1 MPQQYLITAY
11 DFTDDKAL
19 ERRMAARPAHVALV
33 EKMHAEG
40 KLLIG
45 AAIMDD
51 SGKMIGS
58 SLIGEF
64 ESRAELDAWLES
76 EPYVTGRV
84 WEKIEVRSCGV
95 GAVFL
100 KKRGN

>member
-19 ERRMAARPAHVALV
+19 ERRMAVRPAHVALV

-64 ESRAELDAWLES
+64 KDRAELDAWLES
-76 EPYVTGRV
+76 EPYVTGKV
-84 WEKIEVRSCGV
+84 WEKIEVRLCGV

-100 KKRGN
+100 KRP